1 MIDCRQAAVTSDGV
15 MIGVVGKLLILVG
28 FVATALSAMG
38 YFRAAQLEP
47 AGKDWRRIGRAAWS
61 VMGVGL
67 FIAYAILFYLSLTHQ
82 FEYAYVYEHTARN
95 LGLEYLISANW
106 AGQEGSFM
114 LWIVMNCLVGWSVML
129 WGRDFEAPAMAVIAV
144 CQLFLISMVVGL
156 DLGLFKVGVSP
167 FQLLAEKFPDA
178 PMLAAGLIPED
189 GQGLNDLL
197 QNYWMVIHPPTL
209 FVGFAAL
216 IVPFSFS
223 IAALWKRRYTQ
234 WVRPALPWAL
244 FATAILGVGITMGG
258 YWAYETLSFGGYWA
272 WDPVENSSLVPWIVG
287 IAAIH
292 TMIVQ
297 KRSGRSQKAAL
308 FLNILAYMLVIYST
322 FLTRSG
328 ILGEISVHS
337 FVDLGLYNQLL
348 LWILTMGIMGLGLF
362 AVRYRELPT
371 PEHEPEM
378 LSREFMIFAGA
389 LLLCAVALVVIMGT
403 SAPIIGRLF
412 RDRPSTVPLAF
423 YNVWTLPLAVALT
436 FLAGLGQ
443 LFWWTK
449 MSAENVN
456 RVLTR
461 PILLAVAST
470 ILVLLLTPFVEDSVV
485 PTVLASAGVPD
496 SVLQAGLG
504 AFWSVYG
511 QGMLLLLLLFVSF
524 FALFGNAEVLL
535 RIARGN
541 PTLTGGA
548 LSHVG
553 FAVMMLGIIASSAF
567 STAIGGGR
575 GVQVGDSRDNFI
587 VERGQTLVIDG
598 YTVTYH
604 GQDLTNEE
612 RPRYLLDF
620 VDPDGRE
627 FSVAPVVYKSN
638 KDQWIQHPDVTT
650 FLEKDIFVAVSPNIM
665 LGVTS
670 EDSGVITLAKGDS
683 VTLGDAA
690 FRVRFVDYELDID
703 HDDDGSDSS
712 EVAVG
717 AVLAVTNLETGEVNQ
732 IRPIYRIGSDR
743 RVRVVPEAISDWGVS
758 FGFSGMN
765 VDSGTIDVTVSG
777 IETAP
782 SDWVLVQAYE
792 KPMITLVWV
801 GFILLTAGF
810 LMSIRRRIAEQRFQ
824 FQRSAS

>member
-1 MIDCRQAAVTSDGV
+1 
-15 MIGVVGKLLILVG
+15 MIGAVGKLLILVG
-28 FVATALSAMG
+28 FVSTALAGLG
-38 YFRAAQLEP
+38 YFRAAQLQP
-47 AGKDWRRIGRAAWS
+47 GGTDWKRIGRAAWS
-61 VMGVGL
+61 VMSVGMIL
-67 FIAYAILFYLSLTHQ
+67 AYAILFYLSLTHR
-82 FEYAYVYEHTARN
+82 FEFAYVYEHTARY

-114 LWIVMNCLVGWSVML
+114 LWIVLNGLVGWSVMR
-129 WGRDFEAPAMAVIAV
+129 WGREYEAPAMTVISV
-144 CQLFLISMVVGL
+144 CQLFLVSMVVGL
-156 DLGLFKVGVSP
+156 NLGFFELGVSP
-167 FQLLAEKFPDA
+167 FQLLSEKFPDA

-189 GQGLNDLL
+189 GQGLSDLL

-209 FVGFAAL
+209 FTGFAAM
-216 IVPFSFS
+216 IVPFSFAV
-223 IAALWKRRYTQ
+223 AALWKRHYTQ

-244 FATAILGVGITMGG
+244 FATAILGVGVSMGG

-272 WDPVENSSLVPWIVG
+272 WDPVENSSLVPWLVG

-328 ILGEISVHS
+328 ILGDISVHS

-371 PEHEPEM
+371 PAHEPEM

-389 LLLCAVALVVIMGT
+389 LLLCAVALVVILGT

-412 RDRPSTVPLAF
+412 RDRPSSVPMVF
-423 YNVWTLPLAVALT
+423 YNKWTLPLAVGFT

-449 MSAENVN
+449 MSVESVN

-461 PILLAVAST
+461 PIMLAVGST

-485 PTVLASAGVPD
+485 PAVLTAAGVPD
-496 SVLQAGLG
+496 VVLQAGLG
-504 AFWSVYG
+504 SIWGMYG
-511 QGMLLLLLLFVSF
+511 QGVLLLLLLFVAF
-524 FALFGNAEVLL
+524 FALYGNGEVLW

-553 FAVMMLGIIASSAF
+553 FAIMMLGMIASSGF
-567 STAIGGGR
+567 SSAIGQGR
-575 GVQVGDSRDNFI
+575 GVQLGDSRDNFI
-587 VERGQTLVIDG
+587 VERGQTLVVDN
-598 YTVTYH
+598 YTVTYV
-604 GQDLTNEE
+604 GQDLTNED
-612 RPRYLLDF
+612 RPRYELDF
-620 VDPDGRE
+620 VDPKGRA

-638 KDQWIQHPDVTT
+638 RDQWIQHPDVTT
-650 FLEKDIFVAVSPNIM
+650 FLEKDIFVAVSPNTM
-665 LGVTS
+665 LGVTGS
-670 EDSGVITLAKGDS
+670 EDGGVIALARGDS
-683 VTLGDAA
+683 ATIGDGA
-690 FRVRFVDYELDID
+690 FRVHFLDYQLNLD
-703 HDDDGSDSS
+703 HDVSSSDSA

-717 AVLAVTNLETGEVNQ
+717 AILDVTDLGTGEVRQ
-732 IRPIYRIGSDR
+732 IRPVYRIGSDR
-743 RVRVVPEAISDWGVS
+743 RVRVVEESISDWGIAL
-758 FGFSGMN
+758 GFAGMN
-765 VDSGTIDVTVSG
+765 VDAGTIDITVSG
-777 IETAP
+777 VQTTP
-782 SDWVLVQAYE
+782 PDWVLVQAYE
-792 KPMITLVWV
+792 KPMISLVWI
-801 GFILLTAGF
+801 GIILLTIGF
-810 LMSIRRRIAEQRFQ
+810 LISIRRRIAEHQ
-824 FQRSAS
+824 FERRRTAA